1 MNIVEIL
8 DIDAPE
14 LAPFSKLT
22 DHALRAKYE
31 PEKGLFIAESATV
44 TGVALD
50 AGFVPLSCLIQRNR
64 IDTEKELLAR
74 IESLP
79 GGDKIPIY
87 TADDA
92 LLEKLCGFPLSRGFF
107 AAFPRPKLPDP
118 RDLLA
123 RSSRIAVLEGV
134 VDPTNVGAILRSAA
148 GLGIDAVLL
157 SPSCS
162 DPLRRRALR
171 VSMGTSLLLPWTY
184 LAETPAEWQK
194 SATARLREY
203 GFTSVAL
210 ALRDDAL
217 PLSDPRLREIKKL
230 AVILGAEGDGLSEGI
245 ISGSD
250 YTVKIPMARGVD
262 SLNVAAAS
270 ALAFWELRAR

>member
-1 MNIVEIL
+1 MNLIEIR
-8 DIDAPE
+8 DIGLPE
-14 LAPFSKLT
+14 LAPFAKLT

-31 PEKGLFIAESATV
+31 PEKGVFIAESATV

-50 AGFVPLSCLIQRNR
+50 AGYRPLSCLIQRTR
-64 IDTEKELLAR
+64 IEKEKELLAR
-74 IESLP
+74 IGSLP
-79 GGDKIPIY
+79 GGDSIPIY
-87 TADDA
+87 TAEDA

-107 AAFPRPKLPDP
+107 AAFPRPTLPDP

-123 RSSRIAVLEGV
+123 KSKRVAVLEGV

-148 GLGIDAVLL
+148 GIGIDAVLL
-157 SPSCS
+157 SPTCS

-184 LAETPAEWQK
+184 LASTPAEWE
-194 SATARLREY
+194 TAAPALLREY
-203 GFTSVAL
+203 GFTTVAL
-210 ALRDDAL
+210 ALRNDAL
-217 PLSDPRLREIKKL
+217 PLSDPRLRESEKL
-230 AVILGAEGDGLSEGI
+230 AILLGAEGDGLSEKVI
-245 ISGSD
+245 AGSD